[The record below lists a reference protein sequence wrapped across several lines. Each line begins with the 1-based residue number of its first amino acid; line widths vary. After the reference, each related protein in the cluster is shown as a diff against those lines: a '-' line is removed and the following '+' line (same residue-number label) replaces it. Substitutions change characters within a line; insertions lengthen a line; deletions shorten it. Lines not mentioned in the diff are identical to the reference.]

1 MDMDASAG
9 MYLSSPADMM
19 NMFGDGSVD
28 VATLFSGASDFNMGP
43 HLAESH
49 EPLYGHM
56 NGGNNLIASP

>member
-1 MDMDASAG
+1 MDMDTAAG

-28 VATLFSGASDFNMGP
+28 VATLFSGAADFNMG
-43 HLAESH
+43 HLEAH

-56 NGGNNLIASP
+56 GGGRDLVASP